1 VVLLMG
7 LLSGSLLA
15 RAGGVNITIDGSVA
29 SVLMS
34 SGGGAVA
41 AGTIAA
47 SVIAMFLRH
56 PVSLAA
62 VSTVA
67 AALAGGSALLLGPAA
82 FEYAAAAIG
91 SVLLGCAAVA
101 VFSSNRSGVQVLL
114 ITGFL
119 TGLLTAGAFEALE
132 IDVPRRYQDYLIEAN
147 RGTSAVVP
155 ALALATVVA
164 LLCALRRAPFEKVP
178 PVRSGRMLL
187 AAVAVPLCGLLVQ
200 WLFLRRLHGRSSDLD
215 GLFYFGVFAI
225 PVCLVAAALIP
236 GRGGR
241 IVLAG
246 TAVLATSSTVASS
259 SIDVSVDPLWTYGL
273 VLVCAVAVAT
283 GAALGQRWKRPLI
296 GTAVLAVVCLTA
308 LFDGPTGDVA
318 HYAASSVIFPAAAAY
333 LYVSCNADTAPA
345 LTVGLAVPVAITV
358 PMVLSYGWT
367 AYTPLTSV
375 DSSTF
380 SPSLDLWISTGT
392 ACAAV
397 ALAAAGIQALDRYR
411 AVL

>member
-1 VVLLMG
+1 M
-7 LLSGSLLA
+7 S
-15 RAGGVNITIDGSVA
+15 RAVIRTT
-29 SVLMS
+29 S
-34 SGGGAVA
+34 SKP
-41 AGTIAA
+41 IAA
-47 SVIAMFLRH
+47 PRPSYRPWPWRRSSPCCVHCDALRSRRFLRFA
-56 PVSLAA
+56 P
-62 VSTVA
+62 
-67 AALAGGSALLLGPAA
+67 GG
-82 FEYAAAAIG
+82 
-91 SVLLGCAAVA
+91 C
-101 VFSSNRSGVQVLL
+101 FSPQ
-114 ITGFL
+114 
-119 TGLLTAGAFEALE
+119 
-132 IDVPRRYQDYLIEAN
+132 
-147 RGTSAVVP
+147 
-155 ALALATVVA
+155 
-164 LLCALRRAPFEKVP
+164 LR
-178 PVRSGRMLL
+178 
-187 AAVAVPLCGLLVQ
+187 CGLLVQ